1 MTVFCINVILLSGLE
16 CRPPYCA
23 PVTSH
28 PALPPPLTACQQ
40 HCAPLLHLT
49 DAQEA

>member
-1 MTVFCINVILLSGLE
+1 MMTVFCINSILLGALQ

-28 PALPPPLTACQQ
+28 PALTACQQ
-40 HCAPLLHLT
+40 HCAPLLHRT